1 MPNWCE
7 NTVTIIGSKEMLD
20 DFEEHKLRFNH
31 YVPRPAEEENNWYE
45 WNCENWGT
53 KWEVDSD
60 DFNVINRDDEKI
72 EIEFQTAWCPPIAF
86 FKKLCLMYSKI
97 YIECKYIEDGSLG
110 RGIYIFTKNNEQ
122 LKETH
127 YNWVQPCEYDDI
139 PELEGEEVV
148 GTIVKEKEEENKSTI
163 NIKL

>member
-7 NTVTIIGSKEMLD
+7 NTITIVGSKDMLD
-20 DFEEHKLRFNH
+20 DFEEHKLNFNH
-31 YVPRPAEEENNWYE
+31 YVPRPVEEENNWYE

-53 KWEVDSD
+53 KWEVEPNDV
-60 DFNVINRDDEKI
+60 NIINRDDEKI
-72 EIEFQTAWCPPIAF
+72 ELEFQTAWCPPIAF
-86 FKKLCLMYSKI
+86 LKKLCLMYSKI
-97 YIECKYIEDGSLG
+97 YIECNYVEEGSLG
-110 RGIYIFTKNNEQ
+110 RGIYIFIKNNEQ

-127 YNWVQPCEYDDI
+127 FNWSQPYEYDAI

-148 GTIVKEKEEENKSTI
+148 GTIVKDEEVKSTI